1 MNGARHVKPRFKKT
15 CIMTTGLS
23 WMDYVRRTYGKKYAD
38 GSPAVR
44 ACLLDLTMD
53 LIGFLDDKSLRSVMD

>member
-1 MNGARHVKPRFKKT
+1 
-15 CIMTTGLS
+15 
-23 WMDYVRRTYGKKYAD
+23 MDYIRRTYGKKYAD

-53 LIGFLDDKSLRSVMD
+53 LIAFLDDKSLRSVMG